1 MAEYAMGMVGLG
13 VMGKNLSWNMEEKGF
28 SVAAHD
34 AWPDPVDRFVAES
47 AGKNVAG
54 FKDLGEFVRSLRRP
68 RRIILLIKAGA
79 VTDKGIAGLLPH
91 LEPGDIVVDAGNEYF
106 RETERRAKEL
116 AAKELRYFGMGVS
129 GGEEGA
135 RHGPSM
141 MPGGDKAAYE
151 ELAPV
156 LTKTAAQVAD
166 GPCVTYIGPGGAGH
180 YVKMVHNGIEYGD
193 MQLIAEA
200 YWLLKHL
207 GGLSNQ
213 ELHDTFAEWNTGEL
227 SSFLVEITRDI
238 FATKDPEGPGELLDK
253 VLDQGQ
259 MKGTGKWTVM
269 DAAELGVAI
278 PTIATS
284 VEMRVLS
291 SAKAARVHASKVL
304 PGPPVGA
311 SKADKKQLIADV
323 RAALYASK
331 ACSYAQG
338 LGLIGKA
345 SDERGWGIQISELAR
360 IWQGGCIIRA
370 QFLTRI
376 KEAYQRD
383 PRLANLLLDPGF
395 VEELRSRQ
403 EGWRNVVSLATR
415 VGLPVL
421 TMGASLGYY
430 DTVRAESLPVNLVQA
445 QRDLFGAHTYKRV
458 DREGD
463 FHSKWR

>member
-34 AWPDPVDRFVAES
+34 AWPEPVDKFVAES

-54 FKDLGEFVRSLRRP
+54 FKDIGEFVRSLRRP

-106 RETERRAKEL
+106 RETERRDKEL
-116 AAKELRYFGMGVS
+116 AAKHLKFFGMGVS

-156 LTKTAAQVAD
+156 FTKIAAQVAD
-166 GPCVTYIGPGGAGH
+166 GACVTYIGPGGAGH

-213 ELHDTFAEWNTGEL
+213 ELHDTFAEWNAGEL
-227 SSFLVEITRDI
+227 SSFLIEITKDI

-291 SAKAARVHASKVL
+291 SAKAARVNASKVL
-304 PGPPVGA
+304 PGPAAGL
-311 SKADKKQLIADV
+311 SKVEKKQLIADV

-338 LGLIGKA
+338 LGLIGRA

-383 PRLANLLLDPGF
+383 PKLANLLLDPGF
-395 VEELRSRQ
+395 VEELKTRQ
-403 EGWRNVVSLATR
+403 EGWRNVISLAAKA
-415 VGLPVL
+415 GLPVL

-430 DTVRAESLPVNLVQA
+430 DTVRAENLPINLVQA
-445 QRDLFGAHTYKRV
+445 QRDLFGAHTYKRT
-458 DREGD
+458 DRDGD